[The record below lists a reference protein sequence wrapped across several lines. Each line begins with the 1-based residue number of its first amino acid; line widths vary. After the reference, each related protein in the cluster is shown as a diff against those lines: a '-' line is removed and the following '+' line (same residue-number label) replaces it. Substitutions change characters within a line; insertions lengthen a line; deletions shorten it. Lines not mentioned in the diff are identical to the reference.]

1 MDLDKARDFLAR
13 HHRAILLTEH
23 PDGRPQMSPVLV
35 GVDDEGRVIVS
46 TRETAAKTHNARRA
60 PQVAVCAFTDGF
72 FGEWIQVE
80 GTAEIVSLPEAMD
93 DLIDYYRKV
102 SGEHPDWDDYRA
114 AMTRERRVVLR
125 ITPHWAGPDRHG

>member
-35 GVDDEGRVIVS
+35 GVDDEGRIIVS
-46 TRETAAKTHNARRA
+46 TRETAAKTHNARGN

-80 GTAEIVSLPEAMD
+80 GTAEVVSLPDAMG
-93 DLIDYYRKV
+93 DLIEYYRRI

-114 AMTRERRVVLR
+114 AMVRERRVVLR
-125 ITPHWAGPDRHG
+125 ITPHRAGPDRHG